1 MSSVFEQLIAQH
13 MAGTSLSTESIDV
26 EKISGQGPKGADAVD
41 AKTEGVPMAKPDADE
56 SDLSID
62 ELIDVTLDETKKMEE
77 KQKEWEE
84 GGRVHASLES
94 LLHGTIDTY
103 RGNGMNEQALNL
115 YQLSVESALIA
126 AGLNIPASVVVPSF
140 EAADTQLAVVDK
152 VEKKG
157 GGILK
162 TILGWMMKA
171 FKYISGAVKKF
182 VNLFRSNKKKV
193 AERATRMVAMLEGK
207 QPAQIGNDKQEGGEE
222 GKQVSTEVKPEVK
235 INANEARILS
245 HGGAVASL
253 GDASKAIKDNY
264 AKSMTAWG
272 KAFDGLI
279 NMSGAANDPVANL
292 TKVSA
297 ALKSNLGNGF
307 KSELNLNELLIV
319 KAGSDKEWPMIGA
332 KAEIAVSGEAK
343 AGDVQVPDKAALIKL
358 VQEIHT
364 ELENQSVAEKAM
376 DEAAAHVD
384 KTVAEYEKFDK
395 EKDVTSSIDVSK
407 ATSNLMSA
415 TTVFSSGL
423 ALAGTHYVTGY
434 NTLLNVVQR
443 AVDKAA

>member
-1 MSSVFEQLIAQH
+1 MSSVFEQLIARH
-13 MAGTSLSTESIDV
+13 VAGLSLESIDV

-41 AKTEGVPMAKPDADE
+41 AKTDGVPMAKPDADE
-56 SDLSID
+56 SDLAID
-62 ELIDVTLDETKKMEE
+62 ELIEVTLDETKKMEE

-103 RGNGMNEQALNL
+103 RDNGMNEQALNL

-126 AGLNIPASVVVPSF
+126 AGLELPASVIVPSF

-157 GGILK
+157 TGILK
-162 TILGWMMKA
+162 TILNWMLKA
-171 FKYISGAVKKF
+171 FRYISGAVKKF

-193 AERATRMVAMLEGK
+193 AERAKRMVAMLEGK
-207 QPAQIGNDKQEGGEE
+207 QPTPAAIGQDKQEGVEKD
-222 GKQVSTEVKPEVK
+222 KQVSTDVKPEVK

-245 HGGAVASL
+245 HGGTVASL
-253 GDASKAIKDNY
+253 ADASSAIKSNY

-272 KAFDGLI
+272 KTFDALI
-279 NMSGAANDPVANL
+279 NMPSANQDPVANL
-292 TKVSA
+292 NKVTAS
-297 ALKSNLGNGF
+297 LKSSLSNGF
-307 KSELNLNELLIV
+307 KSELNLNELLVV
-319 KAGSDKEWPMIGA
+319 KVGSDKEFPMIGA
-332 KAEIAVSGEAK
+332 KAEVAVSGDAK

-358 VQEIHT
+358 VQEITT

-376 DEAAAHVD
+376 DAAAAHVD
-384 KTVAEYEKFDK
+384 KTVADYEKFDK
-395 EKDVTSSIDVSK
+395 EKDVSSGIDVSK

-415 TTVFSSGL
+415 TSVFSSGL

-443 AVDKAA
+443 AIDKAA